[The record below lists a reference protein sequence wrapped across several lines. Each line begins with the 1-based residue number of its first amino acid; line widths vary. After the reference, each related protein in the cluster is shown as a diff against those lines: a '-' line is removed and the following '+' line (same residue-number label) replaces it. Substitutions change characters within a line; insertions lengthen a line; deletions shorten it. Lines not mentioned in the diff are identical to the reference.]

1 MAKARKTNPAASSAN
16 NSTPQT
22 ENVSEVQVVPTVVA
36 PVSTP
41 VVETVVA
48 TPVFVPEVSQPASLA
63 VEPVVESVAVVQES
77 ASNVVSGG
85 KYDNSSFQL
94 KYEAILGRVKQ
105 SQSLLR
111 EINSDLILLN
121 REYQRTSRPVQK
133 KKLFKKN
140 DNSRSGIT
148 QEVGVSKELES
159 FLGLTPGSKI
169 SRTAVTRAVT
179 EYIKTHNLQNPEN
192 RRHIILDSTLSK
204 LLNPGSN
211 EDVTYFNLQ
220 KYLKVHYT
228 GSAANLAAV
237 SSA

>member
-1 MAKARKTNPAASSAN
+1 MAKARKTNPATSAN
-16 NSTPQT
+16 NSTVQQPVPQP
-22 ENVSEVQVVPTVVA
+22 EVL
-36 PVSTP
+36 
-41 VVETVVA
+41 VEVA
-48 TPVFVPEVSQPASLA
+48 TPVAPVVEVVAPISDVPQPATLA
-63 VEPVVESVAVVQES
+63 VEPVVETPSVPVES
-77 ASNVVSGG
+77 NNNVVSTG

-94 KYEAILGRVKQ
+94 KYESILGRVKQ
-105 SQSLLR
+105 TQSLLR

-148 QEVGVSKELES
+148 QEVGVSKDLES
-159 FLGLTPGSKI
+159 FLGLQPGSKI
-169 SRTAVTRAVT
+169 SRTSVTRAVT

-204 LLNPGSN
+204 LLNPGTN

-220 KYLKVHYT
+220 KYLKVHYV
-228 GSAANLAAV
+228 GSAANLAASV
-237 SSA
+237 SV